1 MKRFLPSYVYKES
14 LKELHTD
21 DIGRKY
27 RFESKVPEVIYF
39 FKHNLCLKRLVHT
52 DPQESTSFFS
62 KALS

>member
-1 MKRFLPSYVYKES
+1 MFVYIES

-52 DPQESTSFFS
+52 DPQESISFISLIFS
-62 KALS
+62 KVLS